1 MNEYS
6 HYDSWCTV
14 ERRAT
19 EGALLA
25 VLTTVQINYNAV
37 RSVLTDAS
45 DVKITH
51 AAMRL
56 IVFLGLV

>member
-1 MNEYS
+1 MNTAITIPDAQLSE
-6 HYDSWCTV
+6 
-14 ERRAT
+14 ERRLT
-19 EGALLA
+19 

-37 RSVLTDAS
+37 RSLLTDAS

-56 IVFLGLV
+56 IVFLGLL